1 MVLTPEQKAEFKETL
16 RQCLR
21 TESEITKIVLFGSFV
36 HSDDPNDID
45 VAIFQSSSEAYLPL
59 ALKYRKKVRL
69 LASRIPVDVFP
80 LRAGAADSVF
90 MHEINS
96 GEVIYER

>member
-21 TESEITKIVLFGSFV
+21 GESEITKIVLFGSFV
-36 HSDDPNDID
+36 YSDDPSDID
-45 VAIFQSSSEAYLPL
+45 VAVFQSSTEAYLPL
-59 ALKYRKKVRL
+59 ALKYRKKVHP
-69 LASRIPVDVFP
+69 LASQIPVDVFP
-80 LRAGAADSVF
+80 LKAGAADSVF
-90 MHEINS
+90 MQEINR